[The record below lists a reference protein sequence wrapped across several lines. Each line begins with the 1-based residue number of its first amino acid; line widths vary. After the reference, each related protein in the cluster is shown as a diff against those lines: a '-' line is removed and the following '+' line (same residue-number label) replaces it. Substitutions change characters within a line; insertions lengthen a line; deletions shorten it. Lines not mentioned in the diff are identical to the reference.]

1 MRHTP
6 LPSSSRCLP
15 AGRAKAEPGEAEP
28 PEPPPQWALLVFDSP
43 VVAPADALL
52 IGARLDLD
60 ASSPAC
66 RLALHGR
73 LAALFDGE
81 ASAGALRLFK
91 RKLREGSVERWAD
104 ERTAVCRGM
113 FKKETDI
120 SLFEQ
125 MRVVTGAGQPGVIQG
140 AFGKSGKYKV
150 YFAGGVP
157 AEQLWRAQGGEH
169 FRLND
174 DVSVR
179 VYPSLHSCIWSNNA
193 PPGTVVTGDYGVF
206 EDEREG
212 RLARSR
218 AARAASGN
226 GLRPEWAYS
235 DSTGGALDYL
245 IDTPDGTILFQDSMG
260 YWTGIYAGL
269 RADLAILG
277 ASGRGNVDGEPFQ
290 GSTEQFILRECE
302 LIRPRQVLSGHH
314 DNYAGAAGLP
324 DLTDLGPVHAELARV
339 MPRLEVLEVGLAGR
353 ITVLG

>member
-1 MRHTP
+1 MSIDITWLGCATFRLDVAGLVIYLDTYMD
-6 LPSSSRCLP
+6 RP
-15 AGRAKAEPGEAEP
+15 AG
-28 PEPPPQWALLVFDSP
+28 
-43 VVAPADALL
+43 APAVGMTSSDVREADFVLMGHAHWDHL
-52 IGARLDLD
+52 AGADVIAKNTGARVIGSHETARVL
-60 ASSPAC
+60 
-66 RLALHGR
+66 
-73 LAALFDGE
+73 GE
-81 ASAGALRLFK
+81 R
-91 RKLREGSVERWAD
+91 
-104 ERTAVCRGM
+104 
-113 FKKETDI
+113 
-120 SLFEQ
+120 
-125 MRVVTGAGQPGVIQG
+125 
-140 AFGKSGKYKV
+140 
-150 YFAGGVP
+150 GVP
-157 AEQLWRAQGGEH
+157 SERLWRAQGGEH

-226 GLRPEWAYS
+226 GLRPEWAHS

-302 LIRPRQVLSGHH
+302 LIRPRQVLFGHH

-339 MPRLEVLEVGLAGR
+339 MPRLEVLEVGLGGR